1 MTATA
6 RVDPA
11 VPGGARFVD
20 RRDAGRRLA
29 LQMATLK
36 TEDPVVVALP
46 RGGVP
51 VAEEIALALDAPL
64 EVLGVRKL
72 GAPANPEYGV
82 GAITEDGTRVVD
94 PEAVTLL
101 GITNGDLD
109 AVAQR
114 ERLEIERQLHAYRG
128 DRPAPDLHRR
138 TVVLVDDGAA
148 TGLTDAAAIHA
159 IRHQEPRW
167 IALALP
173 VCSPPAL
180 DLLRQEADQVFCLRV
195 PPSFR
200 GVSGAYLDFSQVSD
214 QEVIDALR
222 RAAGPTPPAA

>member
-1 MTATA
+1 MATTAPA
-6 RVDPA
+6 DPA
-11 VPGGARFVD
+11 VPGARFTD

-29 LQMATLK
+29 LQMAALRTA
-36 TEDPVVVALP
+36 EPVVVALP

-51 VAEEIALALDAPL
+51 VAAEIARALDAPL

-82 GAITEDGTRVVD
+82 GAIAEDGTRVVD
-94 PEAVTLL
+94 PEAAALL

-114 ERLEIERQLHAYRG
+114 ERREIERQLRAYRG

-138 TVVLVDDGAA
+138 TVVIVDDGAA

-167 IALALP
+167 IVLALP

-180 DLLRQEADQVFCLRV
+180 EFLRREADQIFCLRA
-195 PPSFR
+195 PQDFR
-200 GVSGAYLDFSQVSD
+200 GVSGSYLDFSQVSD
-214 QEVIDALR
+214 PEVIDALR
-222 RAAGPTPPAA
+222 RAAGPTP